1 VLSALASALLGAFA
15 KLLVDLVESWRR
27 DQALREAG
35 ARTVENAQQQGV
47 IDAVKTKAAV
57 ADDLARLTPDQRR
70 ERLQRWARGN

>member
-1 VLSALASALLGAFA
+1 MLASLASLVLGALG
-15 KLLVDLVESWRR
+15 KIVSDLVAEWRR

-70 ERLQRWARGN
+70 ERLQRWAKGN

>member
-1 VLSALASALLGAFA
+1 MLASLASLVLGALG
-15 KLLVDLVESWRR
+15 KIVSDLVAEWRR

-57 ADDLARLTPDQRR
+57 ADDLASLTPDQRR
-70 ERLQRWARGN
+70 ERLQRWAKGN